1 MRPSKREELVEKS
14 LFVFDKLGFHAT
26 GMDLLSSKIGM
37 SKTSIYNHFRTK
49 EDLIVGVLRLQDEQ
63 FRNWLFRRMY
73 DLGTANK
80 GGPREQ
86 LLAMFD
92 ALDEWFE
99 HENFNGC
106 LFLKASGE
114 YPDPIHPI
122 HRQTIEHAEMLE
134 IHILAL
140 VKKANMRLP
149 EMVMRQLLVLKD
161 GAISSALVGHTKS
174 AAKDAKYAAQCLL
187 DAHDTS
193 KRKPVQTSFSF

>member
-1 MRPSKREELVEKS
+1 MRPSKREELIEKS
-14 LFVFDKLGFHAT
+14 LFVFDQLGFHAT

-49 EDLIVGVLRLQDEQ
+49 EDLIVEVLRLQDEQ

-73 DLGTANK
+73 DLGTANH

-92 ALDEWFE
+92 ALGEWFA

-114 YPDPIHPI
+114 YSDQTHPI
-122 HRQTIEHAEMLE
+122 HQQAMEHAEMLE

-140 VKKANMRLP
+140 VKKAKLRLP
-149 EMVMRQLLVLKD
+149 DMIARQLLLLKD
-161 GAISSALVGHTKS
+161 GAISSAQVGHTKS
-174 AAKDAKYAAQCLL
+174 ASKDAKYAAQSLI
-187 DAHDTS
+187 DMHDTS
-193 KRKPVQTSFSF
+193 KRKPVQTSFAF

>member
-1 MRPSKREELVEKS
+1 MRPSKREELIEKS
-14 LFVFDKLGFHAT
+14 LFVFDQKGFHAT
-26 GMDLLSSKIGM
+26 GMDLLSSEINM

-49 EDLIVGVLRLQDEQ
+49 EDLIVEVLRLQDEQ

-73 DLGTANK
+73 DLGTANH

-92 ALDEWFE
+92 ALSEWFE

-114 YPDPIHPI
+114 YSDPAHPI
-122 HRQTIEHAEMLE
+122 HQQAVEHAEMLE

-140 VKKANMRLP
+140 VKKASLRLP
-149 EMVMRQLLVLKD
+149 EMVTRLLLVLKD
-161 GAISSALVGHTKS
+161 GAVSAAQVSHNKS
-174 AAKDAKYAAQCLL
+174 AAKDAKYAAQSLI

-193 KRKPVQTSFSF
+193 KRKPVQTSFAF